1 MAVGRPTK
9 PLNVTPEEKAKLTML
24 ARRPKTGQALAIRA
38 RIVLGCNDGLN
49 NGEVARRL
57 RITGATVCKWRE
69 RFRTDRLEGLLD
81 EPRPGAPRSIT
92 DAQIEEVITK
102 TLESMPVNSTH
113 WSTRLMAQKAGLS
126 QTAIVRIWRAFGL
139 QPHRVENFKFSKDPQ
154 FVEKVR
160 DIVGLYLNPPDR
172 AIVLCVDEKSQV
184 QALNRTQ
191 PILPLAPGVP
201 ARQSHDYER
210 HGVTSLFAALDVASG
225 VTISNCYRRHRHQE
239 FLRFLNDIDANLPR
253 GLDVHLVMDNY
264 GTHKVTKV
272 RTWLARHL
280 RYHVHYTP
288 TSGSWLNLVERLF
301 AEVTDA
307 PVVVFSQDL
316 QLRYPWINS
325 PYLFPRENFLG
336 RTDAEVFGGEDGAR
350 LRAIKEQVLRTGK
363 ESHTE
368 VTVTGSGVTHYFDLV
383 IEPLLDPNGML
394 LGVLCSAVETTFL
407 KDTIIRLQNALNEVQ
422 VLKGTA
428 THLRELQKN

>member
-9 PLNVTPEEKAKLTML
+9 PLNVTPEEREKLSLLT
-24 ARRPKTGQALAIRA
+24 RRPKTSQALAMRA
-38 RIVLGCNDGLN
+38 RIVLGCSDGLS
-49 NGEVARRL
+49 NGEVAKRL
-57 RITGATVCKWRE
+57 RVTGATVCKWRE
-69 RFRTDRLEGLLD
+69 RFRVNRLEGLLD

-92 DAQIEEVITK
+92 DAQVEEVITK
-102 TLESMPVNSTH
+102 TLESMPANSTH
-113 WSTRLMAQKAGLS
+113 WSTRLMAEKMGLS

-225 VTISNCYRRHRHQE
+225 VTISSCYRRHRHQE

-253 GLDVHLVMDNY
+253 GFDVHLVMDNY

-272 RTWLARHL
+272 RAWLARHP
-280 RYHVHYTP
+280 RYHVHFTP

-301 AEVTDA
+301 AEVTERCVRRGSHTAIRSLEKAMLDYLDQRNKDPKPFVWTA
-307 PVVVFSQDL
+307 GADL
-316 QLRYPWINS
+316 I
-325 PYLFPRENFLG
+325 LG
-336 RTDAEVFGGEDGAR
+336 KVAR
-350 LRAIKEQVLRTGK
+350 LSKRI
-363 ESHTE
+363 SD
-368 VTVTGSGVTHYFDLV
+368 SGH
-383 IEPLLDPNGML
+383 
-394 LGVLCSAVETTFL
+394 
-407 KDTIIRLQNALNEVQ
+407 
-422 VLKGTA
+422 
-428 THLRELQKN
+428 

>member
-1 MAVGRPTK
+1 
-9 PLNVTPEEKAKLTML
+9 ML
-24 ARRPKTGQALAIRA
+24 ARRPKSAQAIAMRA
-38 RIVLGCNDGLN
+38 RIVLGCNEGLS
-49 NGEVARRL
+49 NGEVAKRL

-69 RFRTDRLEGLLD
+69 RFRVGRLEGLLD

-92 DAQIEEVITK
+92 DAQVEEVITK

-113 WSTRLMAQKAGLS
+113 WSTRQMAQRAGLS

-225 VTISNCYRRHRHQE
+225 VTISSCYRRHRHQE
-239 FLRFLNDIDANLPR
+239 FLRFLNDIDANLP
-253 GLDVHLVMDNY
+253 GGFEVHLVMDNY
-264 GTHKVTKV
+264 GTHKVNKV
-272 RTWLARHL
+272 RVWLARHPRP

-288 TSGSWLNLVERLF
+288 TSASWLNLVERLF
-301 AEVTDA
+301 AEVTERC
-307 PVVVFSQDL
+307 V
-316 QLRYPWINS
+316 R
-325 PYLFPRENFLG
+325 RG
-336 RTDAEVFGGEDGAR
+336 
-350 LRAIKEQVLRTGK
+350 
-363 ESHTE
+363 SHTAVRALE
-368 VTVTGSGVTHYFDLV
+368 KAMLEYLDQRNQDPKPFVWTADADLILGKVERLSKRISDSGH
-383 IEPLLDPNGML
+383 
-394 LGVLCSAVETTFL
+394 
-407 KDTIIRLQNALNEVQ
+407 
-422 VLKGTA
+422 
-428 THLRELQKN
+428 